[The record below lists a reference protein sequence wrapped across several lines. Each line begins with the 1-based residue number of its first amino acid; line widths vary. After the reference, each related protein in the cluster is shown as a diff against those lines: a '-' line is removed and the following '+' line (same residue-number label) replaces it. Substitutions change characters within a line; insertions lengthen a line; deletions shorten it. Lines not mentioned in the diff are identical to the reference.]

1 MSTYI
6 RSSAE
11 LWAFSGGANEDD
23 NIGGKL
29 KINVVF
35 TDRQGTIAALRT
47 AGLLA
52 DQLRARVD
60 LLVAQ
65 IVPLPFSLTSPP
77 VPIGFTQ
84 EQLLKLVNQSNAAPI
99 EVLIDLYL
107 CRDRLSCIL
116 EALRPQSLVIV
127 GARRWWWSNRETRLL
142 ATLQRAGHHVIVPNL
157 RAEFHVNRWAV
168 GPSVT
173 HNPTS

>member
-6 RSSAE
+6 RNSAE

-29 KINVVF
+29 RINVVF

-65 IVPLPFSLTSPP
+65 IVPLPFSLTRPP

-84 EQLLKLVNQSNAAPI
+84 EQLLKLVNQSAPPLD
-99 EVLIDLYL
+99 VLIDLYL

-116 EALRPQSLVIV
+116 EVLRPQSLVIV
-127 GARRWWWSNRETRLL
+127 GARKRWWSDSETRLL
-142 ATLQRAGHHVIVPNL
+142 ARLQRAGHHVIVPNL
-157 RAEFHVNRWAV
+157 SGSRCPWNSLVSMCTAEPV
-168 GPSVT
+168 
-173 HNPTS
+173 